1 MLGLLSVSLQL
12 YLIREVALLAING
25 NATVHGNTFVVHY
38 DVYLLLVKKYLFV
51 CIVLLHFEVFVI

>member
-38 DVYLLLVKKYLFV
+38 DVYLLLVKNTYSS
-51 CIVLLHFEVFVI
+51 IVLLHFEVFVI